1 MLAGASE
8 ESYLRID
15 MKHFNHLFL
24 VMDLGELDLKKL
36 FDTVPKTQ
44 LDEEHII
51 TILYNQL
58 CALSYIHSA
67 NIVHRD
73 LKPANLLIDS

>member
-1 MLAGASE
+1 
-8 ESYLRID
+8 